1 MITNRIANRFSLRS
15 RLLLSYLVLL
25 TVALGVIALA
35 LLVFIGN
42 RPGPAEPTYERLAAL
57 TQGLNLLDT
66 IADFPRDAQLG
77 FIQEQIPELLD
88 VFARTRD
95 VRTMQIRLR
104 PGGPTVL
111 YDSAGHFAPGQ
122 PIRLLVESYDN
133 ERLERALGG
142 GGEQFFGGFS
152 DPGGSEWLFGGI
164 IFRQARSFVERAV
177 ERAKGDNLWILAEP
191 RPTVSLQHTL
201 AAFSNS
207 LVPPLVQA
215 GVVGI
220 AFAILLA
227 ALISRTIAKPLQRV
241 ARAATDIARGN
252 YAVQVP
258 ESGPPELR
266 SLAESFNRMTAEVMA
281 SNNAQRDFLGNV
293 SHDLKTPLTSIQ
305 GYSQAIV
312 DGAADDPEA
321 AAQIIYE
328 EASRLNRMVVE
339 LTDLARL
346 ESGRLSLTNA
356 RIELAPLVEAVAQS
370 LQLLAEKKGIALETK
385 SADLPLVV
393 GDGDRLAQVFMN
405 LVGNALKFTETGGEV
420 RVEMREQRGGA
431 LVAIHDSGIGIPFAE
446 QGRIFERFYQ
456 VDKARG
462 PQRGTGLGLAIA
474 QEIVEA
480 HGGTI
485 TVSSRG
491 KDRGAVFR
499 VWLPGAGE

>member
-1 MITNRIANRFSLRS
+1 MIVNRIANRFNLRS

-25 TVALGVIALA
+25 MVALGVIALA

-88 VFARTRD
+88 VFAETRD

-104 PGGPTVL
+104 PSGPIVL
-111 YDSAGHFAPGQ
+111 HDSAGTFAPRQ
-122 PIRLLVESYDN
+122 PIRLLVDGYAN
-133 ERLERALGG
+133 ERLERALGD

-164 IFRQARSFVERAV
+164 IFRHSRHFVERI
-177 ERAKGDNLWILAEP
+177 KGDNLWILAEP

-207 LVPPLVQA
+207 LVPPLLQA
-215 GVVGI
+215 GIVGI
-220 AFAILLA
+220 AFAFLLA

-241 ARAATDIARGN
+241 ARGATDIARGD
-252 YAVQVP
+252 YTVQVP

-266 SLAESFNRMTAEVMA
+266 ALAESFNRMTAEVMA

-305 GYSQAIV
+305 GYAQAII
-312 DGAADDPEA
+312 DGAAEDPEE

-346 ESGRLSLTNA
+346 EAGRLSLRHA
-356 RIELAPLVEAVAQS
+356 EIELAPLVEGVTQS
-370 LQLLAEKKGIALETK
+370 LQLLAENKGIALETRTA
-385 SADLPLVV
+385 SLPPVV

-405 LVGNALKFTETGGEV
+405 LLSNALKFTESGGTV
-420 RVEMREQRGGA
+420 SVDLREQGDGA
-431 LVAIHDSGIGIPFAE
+431 LVAVRDSGIGISKAE

-480 HGGTI
+480 HGGSI

-491 KDRGAVFR
+491 RGQGAVFR
-499 VWLPGAGE
+499 VWLPGAGGG